1 MLWLI
6 CCVVDTDAPK
16 ISTYR
21 NNTVLHSSD
30 NGVADLLH
38 TQKSAHWKNREVHS
52 HDDAVADLL

>member
-6 CCVVDTDAPK
+6 CCVVDTDAPE

-38 TQKSAHWKNREVHS
+38 TKKSTCRNNRVVHS
-52 HDDAVADLL
+52 YDDAVADLL